1 MLTTKAY
8 WHFRVAAAFSLLM
21 AVIIAIFLTVYGKNN
36 SFLII
41 NKFNNPAFDYFFT
54 YFTYLG
60 DGMIV
65 LPLLIYAFF
74 YKKEFLFAIIAAFLI
89 CTVLTQF
96 SKWVIFPD
104 ALRPLGAL
112 KDQIRTVPGVKVHRT
127 SSFPSGHTSLAFTY
141 ALLMAFVLKKN
152 FWTFFFPLIAF
163 FVGYS
168 RVYLAQ
174 HFVTDVFAG
183 IIVGMASALLS
194 LRMYE
199 QFKRKKKDQSQI
211 TEYEPVEKA
220 FVS

>member
-21 AVIIAIFLTVYGKNN
+21 AVIIAIFLTAYGKNN

-41 NKFNNPAFDYFFT
+41 NKFNNPVFDYFFT

-60 DGMIV
+60 DGV
-65 LPLLIYAFF
+65 VALPLLIYTFL
-74 YKKEFLFAIIAAFLI
+74 YKKEFLLAIILAFLI
-89 CTVLTQF
+89 CTLLTQF
-96 SKWVIFPD
+96 SKWVIFPN
-104 ALRPLGAL
+104 ALRPLGIL
-112 KDQIRTVPGVKVHRT
+112 KDQIRTIPGVEVHRT
-127 SSFPSGHTSLAFTY
+127 SSFPSGHTSIAFTY

-194 LRMYE
+194 LLMYE
-199 QFKRKKKDQSQI
+199 QFKRKKENKLQI
-211 TEYEPVEKA
+211 AKCEPVEKA
-220 FVS
+220 LV